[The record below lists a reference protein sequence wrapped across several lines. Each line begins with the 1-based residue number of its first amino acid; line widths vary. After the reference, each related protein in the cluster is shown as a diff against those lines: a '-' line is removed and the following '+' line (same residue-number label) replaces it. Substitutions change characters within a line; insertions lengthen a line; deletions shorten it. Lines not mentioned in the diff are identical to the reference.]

1 MDKISLHIE
10 YLLLKHD
17 CVIIPGVGAFIKTHR
32 EAYIDRESGMLYPMG
47 TEIHFN
53 ADIAEDDGLIANSYS
68 RKYNIS
74 FSEARTMVK
83 AEAGAMRDFL
93 KQDSEITLGNLGILR
108 AGDDMTLSFH
118 PFLRLSSN
126 SSRLGILPVRIP
138 ALHSIDSAGPRI
150 EKPMT
155 ETYEESINKKCRKHK
170 ELDFER
176 NYYIPVNK
184 IFAKTA
190 ACLLLVI
197 IAALS
202 LFFPN
207 TERVREDR
215 ASVVPVDTLI
225 EKVVTKS
232 TSASADKNQ
241 DVSASATETTDNAS
255 VPETK
260 RYKLIVGTFSSES
273 EAESYIESMKGC
285 GYDLHNNPSG
295 KLHRVSA
302 CSSDDASEL
311 YSLLNTKD
319 FQKTFSESWVWQDK
333 SACK

>member
-1 MDKISLHIE
+1 MDRISLHIE

-32 EAYIDRESGMLYPMG
+32 GAYIDRESGMLYPMG

-68 RKYNIS
+68 RKYNIG

-83 AEAGAMRDFL
+83 AEAASMRDL
-93 KQDSEITLGNLGILR
+93 LQQDSEITLGNLGILR
-108 AGDDMTLSFH
+108 TGEDMTLSFH

-126 SSRLGILPVRIP
+126 SSRLGRLPVRIP
-138 ALHSIDSAGPRI
+138 GLSTMGSVHPEI
-150 EKPMT
+150 EKPLT
-155 ETYEESINKKCRKHK
+155 ETSEESIDKNCRKHK
-170 ELDFER
+170 ELDFDR

-190 ACLLLVI
+190 ACLLLFV
-197 IAALS
+197 IAALT

-225 EKVVTKS
+225 EKVVTKA
-232 TSASADKNQ
+232 TSASADREQ
-241 DVSASATETTDNAS
+241 EISASTTEATDKTS
-255 VPETK
+255 VSETK
-260 RYKLIVGTFSSES
+260 QYKLIVGTFSSES

-319 FQKTFSESWVWQDK
+319 FQKTFSQSWVWQDK
-333 SACK
+333 SVGK